1 MLKTC
6 KLLCSL
12 LLTTV
17 VVGEGLRVTDVVG
30 CYVGDWFR
38 YVEVWRYELPARTE
52 DMEVTVQFKL
62 WDETGTEIVSGVS
75 IPFTLSKDVN
85 VLYSTDIPGWE
96 ELTYSEAERNRI
108 LRTNRL
114 REGRYQLWVAIFSY
128 MEMLTQDTVWITVVE
143 PNPPE
148 LIEPLDNDTLYT
160 QYPVFEW
167 TPVELPAD
175 VTVIY
180 RVRVW
185 ELLEGQT
192 IAEATRNVP
201 WWQVELENTTRI
213 VYPVEARPLE
223 FNKSYIW
230 QVQTFDVAGYPLGD
244 NEGKSEVYQFTV
256 VPHAATVL
264 PVTIG
269 TEMAVNK
276 ELIECEL
283 LDHYM
288 FIPAWI
294 CESIGGNIY
303 TGMIDTAMVLPEID
317 TTSNMFAIWIDSL
330 AIDSIDGVIHISIKP
345 IVVTDTI
352 VMATFMYRYV
362 GDTLWHVIEIDTTC
376 DDGYRCMWEVDA
388 SRYGTY
394 EVEVG
399 ALDNH
404 YRWAECFAFIHAG
417 KVQAEEIL
425 YEWGDYEK
433 LERKADS
440 LREELNK
447 VSGKIDE
454 LKSRL
459 RRLQQEEKRIQPER
473 RRIWQE
479 YKREE
484 SAVDALRGIDR
495 HIIPKLSNLY
505 KDSVIKI
512 LNRLKQLP
520 VPDTANIDR
529 IYTEAKWR
537 MESCADNLQKLQ
549 QKRKGLQQRK
559 QQLEQ
564 LIRAEQTKIMGRYV
578 GKLKIVGFYNYGPAI
593 MLTTEGKVLVGWVFS
608 DITRRYN
615 ELISEYEKVKKEIE
629 KLDRLIP
636 DKQSELN
643 KLRDAF
649 NKAKKAKQQ
658 RDERKA
664 LMVKLT
670 EYCRQI
676 RQLVSVLVKLCRSHP
691 TACSEFQHLVDRIRQ
706 QVEKC
711 DSIEVEWDEFW
722 RTLNTLHTWKREKE
736 QDLKQHV
743 ERLEDEVRQLVER
756 LDEIFLEKERIR
768 DSLQTLL
775 PVRDSINKDL
785 SQLELYLQKRKC
797 VHELYKAIR
806 ARLEQLKTI
815 YEDEE
820 AEREL
825 REELEKVGIKNAFE
839 SALRELPDSLKR
851 KADGELI
858 TWSDFVSA
866 MISGAPDLIKGTFI
880 KPATVKVGL
889 AGMGATAFLNILYSM
904 YINWMQS
911 AIIEGW
917 IRIVCKELCNMIQ
930 LEQKDCGYIR
940 NDEHPPSVIY
950 YRKYGKGAIV
960 IVLGPTSYACKCEFS
975 E

>member
-1 MLKTC
+1 
-6 KLLCSL
+6 
-12 LLTTV
+12 
-17 VVGEGLRVTDVVG
+17 
-30 CYVGDWFR
+30 
-38 YVEVWRYELPARTE
+38 
-52 DMEVTVQFKL
+52 
-62 WDETGTEIVSGVS
+62 
-75 IPFTLSKDVN
+75 
-85 VLYSTDIPGWE
+85 
-96 ELTYSEAERNRI
+96 
-108 LRTNRL
+108 
-114 REGRYQLWVAIFSY
+114 
-128 MEMLTQDTVWITVVE
+128 
-143 PNPPE
+143 
-148 LIEPLDNDTLYT
+148 
-160 QYPVFEW
+160 
-167 TPVELPAD
+167 
-175 VTVIY
+175 
-180 RVRVW
+180 
-185 ELLEGQT
+185 
-192 IAEATRNVP
+192 
-201 WWQVELENTTRI
+201 
-213 VYPVEARPLE
+213 
-223 FNKSYIW
+223 
-230 QVQTFDVAGYPLGD
+230 
-244 NEGKSEVYQFTV
+244 
-256 VPHAATVL
+256 
-264 PVTIG
+264 
-269 TEMAVNK
+269 
-276 ELIECEL
+276 
-283 LDHYM
+283 
-288 FIPAWI
+288 
-294 CESIGGNIY
+294 
-303 TGMIDTAMVLPEID
+303 
-317 TTSNMFAIWIDSL
+317 
-330 AIDSIDGVIHISIKP
+330 
-345 IVVTDTI
+345 
-352 VMATFMYRYV
+352 
-362 GDTLWHVIEIDTTC
+362 
-376 DDGYRCMWEVDA
+376 
-388 SRYGTY
+388 
-394 EVEVG
+394 
-399 ALDNH
+399 
-404 YRWAECFAFIHAG
+404 
-417 KVQAEEIL
+417 
-425 YEWGDYEK
+425 
-433 LERKADS
+433 
-440 LREELNK
+440 
-447 VSGKIDE
+447 
-454 LKSRL
+454 
-459 RRLQQEEKRIQPER
+459 
-473 RRIWQE
+473 
-479 YKREE
+479 
-484 SAVDALRGIDR
+484 
-495 HIIPKLSNLY
+495 
-505 KDSVIKI
+505 
-512 LNRLKQLP
+512 
-520 VPDTANIDR
+520 
-529 IYTEAKWR
+529 